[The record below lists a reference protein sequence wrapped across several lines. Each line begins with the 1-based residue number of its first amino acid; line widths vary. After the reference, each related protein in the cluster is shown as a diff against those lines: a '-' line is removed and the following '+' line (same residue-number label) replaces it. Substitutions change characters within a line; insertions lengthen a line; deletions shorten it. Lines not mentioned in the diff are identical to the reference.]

1 MYTHYVSAHFA
12 AFDVIP
18 EWPDDVTHT
27 DHTKIHIPK
36 ESLLTSYGLLGHVK
50 LSKLR
55 YVAGPALVKL
65 NSVQEACAKC

>member
-36 ESLLTSYGLLGHVK
+36 ESLLPMGFLGI
-50 LSKLR
+50 
-55 YVAGPALVKL
+55 
-65 NSVQEACAKC
+65 SVPNVIFLQAHEFSG

>member
-36 ESLLTSYGLLGHVK
+36 ESLLPMGFLGM
-50 LSKLR
+50 
-55 YVAGPALVKL
+55 
-65 NSVQEACAKC
+65 